1 MAHPPTYGFHI
12 NKLSALTVILIRQ
25 KEINFPFRHLIRH
38 TNPSKSFLKP
48 ASSRFR
54 PKNHSYLRKMSI
66 LPDCRVFDYSA
77 NFSTHDSTVP
87 NKTPR
92 GIPMVLCVRS
102 SVRDCGRVRL
112 CGISEPWTFGEIN
125 KKPIKYSFLVF
136 LRRIKCSV
144 LLFYYKCAIV
154 LKACLLL
161 LTSLPPHNTTSYQ

>member
-1 MAHPPTYGFHI
+1 MKQVDIIHGTSANI
-12 NKLSALTVILIRQ
+12 WLSYKQAISTHRNLCQ

-102 SVRDCGRVRL
+102 SVRDCGRVRYCNLSNSHRISSHFCAQNALGPRPYL
-112 CGISEPWTFGEIN
+112 CGHKGPYPCFTTHPSQITLIDIQS
-125 KKPIKYSFLVF
+125 Y
-136 LRRIKCSV
+136 
-144 LLFYYKCAIV
+144 FY
-154 LKACLLL
+154 
-161 LTSLPPHNTTSYQ
+161 P